1 MKKKVNKMEVF
12 DFNKIKAYSYE
23 ERDKNILF
31 SQSNFK
37 VRIIELPPNGKMPE
51 CEMKSTVIFYII
63 SGEAKV
69 KVNEE
74 QKSITE
80 GQCLITKPSR
90 VSMVTQ
96 NGVKIMAVQI
106 DLLSTRGD

>member
-1 MKKKVNKMEVF
+1 MEVF
-12 DFNKIKAYSYE
+12 NFNKIKAYPYA
-23 ERDKNILF
+23 ERNKNILY

-63 SGEAKV
+63 KGDTKV
-69 KVNEE
+69 TVNEE
-74 QKSITE
+74 QRSVSE
-80 GQCLITKPSR
+80 RQCLITKPAR

-106 DLLSTRGD
+106 NSLSTRDD